1 MPLYAYHC
9 DRCDTK
15 FEFWR
20 GFDDPPVTVCPD
32 CETPTLR
39 KLFAPTPV
47 HFKCVNI
54 TKTGDFTRSCSR
66 PRPSTSR
73 AMGGTIRRSTILMPL
88 TGDRQNRLCVRNGSL

>member
-20 GFDDPPVTVCPD
+20 TFDDPPVTVCPD
-32 CETPTLR
+32 CNTVSLR

-47 HFKCVNI
+47 HFKGEGWYVKDKYNPDAAH
-54 TKTGDFTRSCSR
+54 G
-66 PRPSTSR
+66 
-73 AMGGTIRRSTILMPL
+73 
-88 TGDRQNRLCVRNGSL
+88 